1 MAIPKIETRRGLSMP
16 RALLHLEG
24 AAVFAAATGFYFL
37 LGLSWWVYLL
47 FLFAP
52 DLSAIGYLFGPRTG
66 SVLYNLAH
74 TIIWPLIIGLAGWWL
89 GWSWSAPVGLIW
101 LAHIGLDRLLGYGLK
116 YPDAFKHTHLDQV

>member
-1 MAIPKIETRRGLSMP
+1 M
-16 RALLHLEG
+16 
-24 AAVFAAATGFYFL
+24 AVFAAATGLYFL
-37 LGLSWWVYLL
+37 LGLSWWVYLI

-89 GWSWSAPVGLIW
+89 GWSWSAPVALIR
-101 LAHIGLDRLLGYGLK
+101 LAHIALDRMVGYGLK
-116 YPDAFKHTHLDQV
+116 YPDAFRYTHLDQV